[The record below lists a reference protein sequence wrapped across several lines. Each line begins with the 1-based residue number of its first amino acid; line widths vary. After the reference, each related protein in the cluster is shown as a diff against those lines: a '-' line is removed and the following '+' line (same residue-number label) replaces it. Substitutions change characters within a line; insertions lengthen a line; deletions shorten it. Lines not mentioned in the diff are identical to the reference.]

1 MYRNYPVHYYLII
14 TLGRVI
20 ILYSARC
27 TNIIDNNNNI
37 SVYILTS
44 LQFQTAHNHH
54 KMMNDS
60 FSFLTL
66 IISVIY
72 SDVNLFG
79 GGERDRTDDL
89 LLAKQALSQLSYTP
103 NQLVGPGRLEL
114 PTSRLSGVRSNQAEL
129 RALIN

>member
-1 MYRNYPVHYYLII
+1 MLEFKFHVQKLPCTLLFII

-103 NQLVGPGRLEL
+103 LIKKQQKTCHFGGPG
-114 PTSRLSGVRSNQAEL
+114 
-129 RALIN
+129 